1 MISLEQIK
9 TELIARGY
17 TVDNAG
23 DQASEY
29 VRVLEP
35 HIELDEIEIKAAC
48 DHIDSM

>member
-1 MISLEQIK
+1 MSGLEQIK

-17 TVDNAG
+17 TIDNAG

-29 VRVLEP
+29 LRVLEP
-35 HIELDEIEIKAAC
+35 NIELDDIEIKVAC